1 MDFDR
6 FTADIERNRWNVFG
20 VQVYHHGSLLH
31 QWGDVTGIHPI
42 YSATKSVLSIAAG
55 IAWDEGKLDLNAPVL
70 SYLPSEAVSRMT
82 ATQRQAF
89 APVTLHRL
97 MTMSVRGFP
106 FRPQGDDWLGFSLA
120 CPLEEPEIP
129 AFAYSNIPAYL
140 TGVALTHAMGMDA
153 AELIKERIFEPLGIA
168 EYKLARCPK
177 GNFYGASGMEL
188 SVESLSKIGLLMAG
202 GGRFG
207 GQQIVSEAYA
217 KRATAVQQPNREGGY
232 GYFFWKYRD
241 GFSING
247 KWKQK
252 CYVLPEDKLVICY
265 LSHMEE
271 ETSELKESMEK
282 HLLGIE

>member
-1 MDFDR
+1 MNFDR
-6 FTADIERNRWNVFG
+6 FTGDIERNRWNVFG

-55 IAWDEGKLDLNAPVL
+55 IAADQGRLDWNAPVL
-70 SYLPSEAVSRMT
+70 SHLPGEAVSRMT
-82 ATQRQAF
+82 AAQRQAF

-97 MTMSVRGFP
+97 MTMSVKGFP
-106 FRPQGDDWLGFSLA
+106 FRPEGDDWLAFSLS
-120 CPLEEPEIP
+120 CPLEAPETP

-140 TGVALTHAMGMDA
+140 TGVALTHALNMDVGQ
-153 AELIKERIFEPLGIA
+153 LIEEGIFAPLGIT
-168 EYKLARCPK
+168 EYRLSRCPK
-177 GNFYGASGMEL
+177 GYFYGASGMEL
-188 SVESLSKIGLLMAG
+188 SVESLSKIGLLMTNG
-202 GGRFG
+202 GVFG
-207 GQQIVSEAYA
+207 GQRIVSEAFV

-252 CYVLPEDKLVICY
+252 CYVLPGDELVICY
-265 LSHMEE
+265 LSHIEE